1 MRVAFLVFCLVFTS
15 SASAY
20 LHIGEHHHS
29 DEAGLLHYHSPSQ
42 HQHEHAPNQ
51 QDTEHEHHFH
61 LHMIGDVVDYR
72 AELVDENVQAT
83 APELS
88 QRLAL
93 LSYAPP
99 IPPPNA

>member
-20 LHIGEHHHS
+20 LHIGEHQHS
-29 DEAGLLHYHSPSQ
+29 DEAGLFHYHSPSQ
-42 HQHEHAPNQ
+42 HEHEHNP
-51 QDTEHEHHFH
+51 QDTDHEHHFH
-61 LHMIGDVVDYR
+61 LHMIGDLLNHR
-72 AELVDENVQAT
+72 AELADENVQAT

-88 QRLAL
+88 QRISSLA
-93 LSYAPP
+93 YAPL